1 MQLLIFTLGGDN
13 FGIPL
18 KEIGHI
24 ESRSDNITE
33 LPAASAYIKGITTI
47 RGDVVPIYN
56 LASRFGYTEKEL
68 KYSIIVN
75 MEGMKLIIEADS
87 VKSVINTEEAEVL
100 PLPLLLDGGSNYL
113 KNIIMGK
120 KKSLIILLDIKGLLS
135 HEERKKI
142 NHIITE
148 NM

>member
-24 ESRSDNITE
+24 EGRSNNITE
-33 LPAASAYIKGITTI
+33 LPEASAYIKGITTI

-75 MEGMKLIIEADS
+75 MGGMKLIIEADS
-87 VKSVINTEEAEVL
+87 VKSVINTQEAEVL
-100 PLPLLLDGGSNYL
+100 PLPLLLNRGTNYL
-113 KNIIMGK
+113 KNIIK
-120 KKSLIILLDIKGLLS
+120 KEALIILLDINGLLS
-135 HEERKKI
+135 HEEREKI
-142 NHIITE
+142 NRIITE
-148 NM
+148 NV